1 MKKKCLKEE
10 CFAPSLATASRSKVF
25 LHPHALTHF
34 TELVFFYLLVCF
46 LCVLYAF
53 EGNDCENIN
62 ITDLQK
68 ALSTANRTP
77 TITSLRFSGTPH
89 LK

>member
-34 TELVFFYLLVCF
+34 TELVFFIYWFVF
-46 LCVLYAF
+46 CVF
-53 EGNDCENIN
+53 F
-62 ITDLQK
+62 T
-68 ALSTANRTP
+68 
-77 TITSLRFSGTPH
+77 H
-89 LK
+89 LKAMIAKT